1 MAENKKLK
9 ARIVV
14 IVVAILFAILVAI
27 PLAIVLLSVFASNPW
42 TYCGSSSQVCHF
54 IIKYLNLQESI
65 IYHFL
70 GYFTSSGRQRFT
82 LNYLP

>member
-1 MAENKKLK
+1 MAENGNLK
-9 ARIVV
+9 VWRGVAIFLV
-14 IVVAILFAILVAI
+14 IVSF
-27 PLAIVLLSVFASNPW
+27 IVLIFVLVRANQASNPW